1 MYSSLRPVAVLC
13 CLAGFIP
20 RVFSDTASDLSAALA
35 QYPSLSNLR
44 QLVNQQ
50 PTVINTLFG
59 NNKNFT
65 LLAPSN
71 EAFSSFAS
79 SHDRSLP
86 SAEPDLLKNTLSYHI
101 LAGGLTYSN
110 FDGPRGITVPT
121 LLTGELYNN
130 RSSGVSLA
138 ANFGPGA
145 NGQVVLIQK
154 QSDGYVQVQAS
165 LLQVNLTAL
174 DKQWSGGYIQ
184 MVDHVFD
191 LPKNCT
197 ETMEDTDGLD
207 ALYEALKES
216 GAYGPIDT
224 MPNVTCLGPND
235 DAFNA
240 AGNPQKNFNTSETN
254 WMVRSHVIPQPL
266 YPDQIQ
272 NGLVLQTL
280 RNTSIEVRVEG
291 EHIFFNNARVQSTA
305 LTNNGVVYVVDKILA
320 RDPTPASGS
329 APTSTTDPSPSPT
342 KNAADKPS
350 ATKQFLLAVIVAGS
364 FSLL

>member
-1 MYSSLRPVAVLC
+1 MYSSLRAVAVFC
-13 CLAGFIP
+13 CLADYIP
-20 RVFSDTASDLSAALA
+20 RVVSDTATDLSGALA
-35 QYPSLSNLR
+35 QYPSLSSLR

-50 PTVINTLFG
+50 PSLVNALFG

-71 EAFSSFAS
+71 EAFSTYAS
-79 SHDRSLP
+79 SHDRSLTN
-86 SAEPDLLKNTLSYHI
+86 AGPDLLKNTLSYHI

-110 FDGPRGITVPT
+110 FDSALGITVPT

-154 QSDGYVQVQAS
+154 HSDGYVQVQAS
-165 LLQVNLTAL
+165 SLIVNLTSL
-174 DKQWSGGYIQ
+174 DKQWTGGYIQ
-184 MVDHVFD
+184 MVDKVFD

-197 ETMEDTDGLD
+197 ETMEDTKGLGT
-207 ALYEALKES
+207 LYDALKES

-224 MPNVTCLGPND
+224 MANVTCLGPND

-240 AGNPQKNFNTSETN
+240 AGNPQKKFNTSETN
-254 WMVRSHVIPQPL
+254 WMVRSHVISQPL
-266 YPDQIQ
+266 YPDQIEH
-272 NGLVLQTL
+272 GMVLQTL
-280 RNTSIEVRVEG
+280 RNTTIEVRVEG
-291 EHIFFNNARVQSTA
+291 EQIFFNNARVQSTA

-329 APTSTTDPSPSPT
+329 SPTSSPAPTPT
-342 KNAADKPS
+342 KNGAERHSAAKEL
-350 ATKQFLLAVIVAGS
+350 LLAIIVVGTFA
-364 FSLL
+364 LL